1 MNNLSLSTMNNNNT
15 TTVSNVFI
23 DEFMP
28 LANGEFTKIYLYLL
42 RCISNGKTNISIDCL
57 ADFFNQTEADIMCAL
72 RYWDK
77 AGVLIASTDSTGR
90 QITGITFCNLDSAS
104 GSTPDNSS
112 AQLNSNQMPSNH
124 IPSNHMHA
132 EQSTDIYNAAASD
145 TEVPITPD
153 SNETCDPRSAYTPK
167 QLEDLSEQEDFSM
180 LLYAAQTYL
189 GSVLNSSD
197 ASVIAYLYDSLQFSS
212 ELIEY
217 LIAEQYLAKTLTPT
231 EMQKIFFFYDELHMS
246 ADLIEYLVEYCV
258 SRGRKSMRYIEKV
271 ALAWADKGI
280 QTVKQAKAASS
291 GYNDTAFSV
300 LGAFGIT
307 NRTAGKVEQDYIKK
321 WTDVYCFDSDIIV
334 EACNRTLKKTH
345 QPSFEYADSILS
357 RWKDAN
363 VKNTSDIKRID
374 MEFEQN
380 QQSSAVKRNNAYNN
394 AVKASNNR
402 FNNFNQRNTDID
414 SLESELISNNG

>member
-217 LIAEQYLAKTLTPT
+217 LI
-231 EMQKIFFFYDELHMS
+231 
-246 ADLIEYLVEYCV
+246 EYCV
-258 SRGRKSMRYIEKV
+258 SNGHKSMRYIEKV
-271 ALAWADKGI
+271 AINWADEEIFTHEQAEAKLRLLDERQQAWHTVEQALSIERRSPTQREIEYANRWVTEWKFPAELLHEAYERCVDQTGKVNLRYINKILENWQQKGVRSLEQARQE
-280 QTVKQAKAASS
+280 QTEKAA
-291 GYNDTAFSV
+291 
-300 LGAFGIT
+300 
-307 NRTAGKVEQDYIKK
+307 Q
-321 WTDVYCFDSDIIV
+321 
-334 EACNRTLKKTH
+334 
-345 QPSFEYADSILS
+345 QPQKQVTY
-357 RWKDAN
+357 
-363 VKNTSDIKRID
+363 
-374 MEFEQN
+374 
-380 QQSSAVKRNNAYNN
+380 
-394 AVKASNNR
+394 
-402 FNNFNQRNTDID
+402 DID
-414 SLESELISNNG
+414 SFEKSGVFDDLTWR

>member
-1 MNNLSLSTMNNNNT
+1 
-15 TTVSNVFI
+15 
-23 DEFMP
+23 
-28 LANGEFTKIYLYLL
+28 
-42 RCISNGKTNISIDCL
+42 
-57 ADFFNQTEADIMCAL
+57 MCAL

-145 TEVPITPD
+145 TEVPITSD

-217 LIAEQYLAKTLTPT
+217 LI
-231 EMQKIFFFYDELHMS
+231 
-246 ADLIEYLVEYCV
+246 EYCV
-258 SRGRKSMRYIEKV
+258 SNGHKSMRYIEKV

-307 NRTAGKVEQDYIKK
+307 NRTAGKVEQDYIKNGLMY
-321 WTDVYCFDSDIIV
+321 T
-334 EACNRTLKKTH
+334 A
-345 QPSFEYADSILS
+345 
-357 RWKDAN
+357 
-363 VKNTSDIKRID
+363 
-374 MEFEQN
+374 
-380 QQSSAVKRNNAYNN
+380 
-394 AVKASNNR
+394 
-402 FNNFNQRNTDID
+402 
-414 SLESELISNNG
+414 LIPI

>member
-42 RCISNGKTNISIDCL
+42 RCISNGKTNVSIDCL

-124 IPSNHMHA
+124 IHSNHMHA
-132 EQSTDIYNAAASD
+132 EQSADIYNTAASD
-145 TEVPITPD
+145 TEVSITPD

-217 LIAEQYLAKTLTPT
+217 LI
-231 EMQKIFFFYDELHMS
+231 
-246 ADLIEYLVEYCV
+246 EYCV
-258 SRGRKSMRYIEKV
+258 SNGHKSMRYIEKV

-345 QPSFEYADSILS
+345 QPSFKYADSILS